1 MPFALYHLS
10 QLTFSVFTND
20 FNFFIVFVMC
30 MYVLIFKKLSCC
42 SVCFLQ
48 TSVCGLHYSVCASVS
63 VCFLECKTKRVCEC
77 MHVCVCACVCVHACL
92 CVCVCIL
99 IRCYVSDCCS
109 FKWTDNTIIYIQI
122 KWEVVLKCL
131 QSKMLLSIMSLWLKT
146 KVMSVS
152 HSVTNWQTSLQK
164 L

>member
-1 MPFALYHLS
+1 MFWFLRSYLVVQCVFCKHLCVDCIIQSVHLS
-10 QLTFSVFTND
+10 VFAFWN
-20 FNFFIVFVMC
+20 VKLRECVSACMC
-30 MYVLIFKKLSCC
+30 
-42 SVCFLQ
+42 VC
-48 TSVCGLHYSVCASVS
+48 V
-63 VCFLECKTKRVCEC
+63 R
-77 MHVCVCACVCVHACL
+77 VCVCMLA

-146 KVMSVS
+146 EVMSVS